1 MNIYMYNISYIDAL
15 HSHLWLQV
23 VGQHLNRVPNVKA
36 PQVLRI
42 FVNVVQGLNLILV
55 AGNMVTCIAGLQ
67 VN

>member
-1 MNIYMYNISYIDAL
+1 MLYTPTSG
-15 HSHLWLQV
+15 S
-23 VGQHLNRVPNVKA
+23 RVPNVKA